1 MSTTDRAELEKQLRE
16 HPLVAARLRHE
27 RDAQAAEAAIRECIY
42 GEPVPIPS
50 WLRSSTYQ
58 QVKLAFR
65 QITENGSIT
74 DALTRHGVELLKM
87 FHDEYNRNPVSAATE
102 FRRGKVAEWKQ
113 LLCLIYGERNA
124 EPIVLGASK
133 QAKLSIPP
141 SGPLTEDGKGYYG
154 FDSMCH
160 TFIGPVDE

>member
-1 MSTTDRAELEKQLRE
+1 MSATDRAELERKLRE

-27 RDAQAAEAAIRECIY
+27 RDAQAAGATIRECVY

-50 WLRSSTYQ
+50 WLRSSTYK
-58 QVKLAFR
+58 QVKLAFS
-65 QITENGSIT
+65 QITGTRTIT
-74 DALTRHGVELLKM
+74 DAMMDHGAELLKS
-87 FHDEYNRNPVSAATE
+87 FHEHYNQDPVSAATE
-102 FRRGKVAEWKQ
+102 FRRGLVTEWKS
-113 LLCLIYGERNA
+113 LLRLIYGEGNA
-124 EPIVLGASK
+124 ETIVLGASK

-160 TFIGPVDE
+160 TFIGPIEE

>member
-1 MSTTDRAELEKQLRE
+1 MPAIDRAELEQKLRE

-27 RDAQAAEAAIRECIY
+27 RDAQAAKAAIRECIY
-42 GEPVPIPS
+42 GEPVPIAS

-58 QVKLAFR
+58 QVKLAFS
-65 QITENGSIT
+65 QITSDGKVT
-74 DALTRHGVELLKM
+74 DALIRHGADLLKM
-87 FHDEYNRNPVSAATE
+87 FHEKYNENPVSPATE
-102 FRRGKVAEWKQ
+102 FGRGRVTEWKQ

-141 SGPLTEDGKGYYG
+141 SGPLTADGKGYYG
-154 FDSMCH
+154 FDSMSH
-160 TFIGPVDE
+160 TFIGPISE